1 MNEIIKICGVALIG
15 LAATA
20 VMRGLRS
27 DFAWI
32 VGVATGILLLGF
44 AVWSMHP
51 VIEYIEKITEN
62 GGFSVYA
69 ETVAKAMG
77 IAVVAESAADICR
90 DFGESAIGARLE
102 FVAKGV
108 IILLSLP
115 VIESLLSL
123 AFGVME

>member
-1 MNEIIKICGVALIG
+1 VNEIIKICGVALIG

-44 AVWSMHP
+44 AVWSMQP

-62 GGFSVYA
+62 GGFSVYT

-102 FVAKGV
+102 FAAKGV

>member
-32 VGVATGILLLGF
+32 AGVTTGILLLGF

-51 VIEYIEKITEN
+51 VIEYIEKI
-62 GGFSVYA
+62 S
-69 ETVAKAMG
+69 
-77 IAVVAESAADICR
+77 
-90 DFGESAIGARLE
+90 
-102 FVAKGV
+102 
-108 IILLSLP
+108 
-115 VIESLLSL
+115 
-123 AFGVME
+123 